1 MAGKAQTFE
10 ACIKRL
16 DEIVNQME
24 SGETTLD
31 ESLKLFEEGA
41 KLAATCNKLLANAEL
56 KITKLTQGSDGT
68 PVEQELTQ
76 DEAGV

>member
-1 MAGKAQTFE
+1 MASKAQTFE

-41 KLAATCNKLLANAEL
+41 KLAANCNKLLTNAEL
-56 KITKLTQGSDGT
+56 KITKLTQGPDGAPT
-68 PVEQELTQ
+68 EQELTH
-76 DEAGV
+76 DESGI

>member
-1 MAGKAQTFE
+1 MANKAQTFE

-16 DEIVNQME
+16 DEIVSLME

-41 KLAATCNKLLANAEL
+41 KLAATCNKLLTTAEQ
-56 KITKLTQGSDGT
+56 KITKLTQGPDGA
-68 PVEQELTQ
+68 PLEQELMHN
-76 DEAGV
+76 ESE

>member
-1 MAGKAQTFE
+1 MANKAQSFE

-16 DEIVNQME
+16 DEIVSLME

-41 KLAATCNKLLANAEL
+41 KLAATCNKLLTTAEQ
-56 KITKLTQGSDGT
+56 KITKLTQGPDGA
-68 PVEQELTQ
+68 PLEQELMHN
-76 DEAGV
+76 ESE

>member
-1 MAGKAQTFE
+1 MASKVQNFE

-41 KLAATCNKLLANAEL
+41 KLAATCDKLLTNAEM
-56 KITKLTQGSDGT
+56 KITKLTQGPEGT
-68 PVEQELTQ
+68 PVEQELCH
-76 DEAGV
+76 DEA